1 MNKKPIFFRDEGEV
15 GDVLSKAKKLREE
28 TRAFGEKIQTEL
40 ESIDRYREEVENE
53 RYRQVVRGLIKGT
66 IEHSKRWLQ
75 TTVQE
80 WNKKKNQLDEREE
93 VIKVEEQ
100 AILETEGRIETEINE
115 ATVEQREQTSEE
127 LQSISQLT
135 ADVQKQLEKI
145 EATKQTI
152 DGILTEDVETIR
164 DKLFTSEDVQF
175 AQLNYISLLRSRLA
189 SEDVVDPLTGKE
201 YSRADWRLDFE
212 DNGLVARIAKGML
225 SKDDYIRFNIR
236 FIAPE
241 EEEGFIFKRA
251 GRETSHLITEFIQ
264 EDDHRKD
271 SFNALVLA
279 SPTGWSD
286 WMIEKVSEVRSV
298 NRSVYLAD
306 LSERKMFFNEQDKKT
321 VNFAEFLHPLPL
333 EDETAAVRL
342 KLEEEVEQGVLQFRV
357 DKAAKE
363 YQIPRRIALGAFKEL
378 AQKERYELIYP
389 AEGAKD
395 IILMVR

>member
-28 TRAFGEKIQTEL
+28 TRALGEKIQTEL

>member
-28 TRAFGEKIQTEL
+28 TRALGEKIQTEL

-145 EATKQTI
+145 EATKQAI

-201 YSRADWRLDFE
+201 YSRADWRIDLE
-212 DNGLVARIAKGML
+212 DNELVARIAKGML